1 MNWKQRGGPPIYR
14 NFREK
19 DQPRETRVNESIQ
32 AREVRLIDE
41 HGEMLGVMSPARALE
56 IARQR
61 ELDLVEVG
69 PNFRP
74 PICKLMDYGH
84 YQQQLKR
91 ATQVE

>member
-14 NFREK
+14 HWREK
-19 DQPRETRVNESIQ
+19 DQPRETRINERIQ

-41 HGEMLGVMSPARALE
+41 QGEMLGVMSLARALQ

-69 PNFRP
+69 PNFQP
-74 PICKLMDYGH
+74 PLCKLMDYGH
-84 YQQQLKR
+84 YQKQLKQ
-91 ATQVE
+91 ATQGE